1 MLSSRAK
8 ALLSD
13 IVAFMLSGASIKLF
27 SFFMVPLYTYY
38 LTTED
43 YAVAD
48 LVTLSIQLAIPLLTL
63 SISDSVLRF
72 GLESNPDK
80 TAVLGTGFSI
90 TLFGTLVSLPI
101 CVIAGIVSGDWW
113 LGCFSCLLFFVQ
125 NMSNYFA
132 AFFKCVNKTKQMA
145 FISSVAGISIV
156 LFNVV
161 FIAGLH
167 LGLHGY
173 WLGNV
178 FGNCFGLCL
187 YLVFGGWRVFN
198 YVERLDS
205 KVVRRLLTYSI
216 PLIPNSLFWWI
227 NSSMDRFVLTALSTL
242 SFVGLYSAASKIP
255 QILTTVSGFFFQAW
269 NISVF
274 KDFGSEDS
282 VRFFRKGFSL
292 ISEGSFL
299 IAGLLIVVNVP
310 LAHLLF
316 SGDFFQAWTLVPLL
330 LTGTTVSILNQFL
343 GSIFTA
349 SKETKVI
356 FTTTAMG
363 SLVNIIL
370 NILLVIIIGG
380 IGAVIATL
388 VSYLMVYAARAKMI
402 ATNYSFLELNHLL
415 PCLQIVALI
424 LLSILSMVGLN
435 VIELSIVFL
444 VMLCVFGFMEYI
456 NRKGK
461 GHAFRDF
468 LTRP

>member
-8 ALLSD
+8 ALFSD
-13 IVAFMLSGASIKLF
+13 IVAFMLSGASIKLL

-48 LVTLSIQLAIPLLTL
+48 LVTLSVQLAIPLLTL

-80 TAVLGTGFSI
+80 TAVLGSGFSI
-90 TLFGTLVSLPI
+90 TLFGTFVSLPI
-101 CVIAGIVSGDWW
+101 CAIAGIVSCDWW
-113 LGCFSCLLFFVQ
+113 LGCFSFLLFFVQ

-132 AFFKCVNKTKQMA
+132 AYFKCVNKTKQMA
-145 FISSVAGISIV
+145 LISSVAGISIV

-187 YLVFGGWRVFN
+187 YLAFGGWRVFS
-198 YVERLDS
+198 YVKRLDS

-255 QILTTVSGFFFQAW
+255 QILSTVSGFFFQAW

-274 KDFGSEDS
+274 KDFGTEDS
-282 VRFFRKGFSL
+282 ARFFRKGFSL
-292 ISEGSFL
+292 ISSGSFL
-299 IAGLLIVVNVP
+299 VAGFLIVLNVP

-316 SGDFFQAWTLVPLL
+316 SGDFFQAWALVPLL

-349 SKETKVI
+349 SKETKAI

-363 SLVNIIL
+363 SVVNIVL
-370 NILLVIIIGG
+370 NVLLVIIIGG
-380 IGAVIATL
+380 IGAVVATL

-402 ATNYSFLELNHLL
+402 STNYSFLDLKHLV
-415 PCLQIVALI
+415 PCLQIAALI
-424 LLSILSMVGLN
+424 ILSILSMAGFN
-435 VIELSIVFL
+435 VIGLCTVFL
-444 VMLCVFGFMEYI
+444 VMLCGFGLLEYK
-456 NRKGK
+456 NRNSA
-461 GHAFRDF
+461 GHSCC
-468 LTRP
+468 